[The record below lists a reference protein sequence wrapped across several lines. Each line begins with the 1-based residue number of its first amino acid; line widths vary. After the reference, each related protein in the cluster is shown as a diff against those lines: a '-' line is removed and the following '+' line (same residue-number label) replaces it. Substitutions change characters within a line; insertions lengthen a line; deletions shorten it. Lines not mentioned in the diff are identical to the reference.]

1 MDGAMINAVVTV
13 VFFLTFAG
21 IVWWAYGKDRKQ
33 RFENDAQIPLLDDE
47 PVVKGDKQ

>member
-1 MDGAMINAVVTV
+1 MDGAMINAVLTV
-13 VFFLTFAG
+13 VFFLTFGG

-47 PVVKGDKQ
+47 AVVKGDKQ